1 MMFQLNRTDGGG
13 RGVAPNVVAACV
25 AIFVAYVPISALTVA
40 LTPIGTSLRASTSD
54 LTWVLD
60 AFVLPLAAFILTAG
74 TVADIHGRK
83 RVLLGGLALL
93 AIGSGV
99 GLGSHSSIHL
109 LWVAQAIGGTGAA
122 MVLPSSLAVIAN
134 AIPDPRRRAP
144 AIGAWASALGLGLL
158 CGSFIAALVIQGLSL
173 SWQWLYAAI
182 LVLAVVGIGVVG
194 FAVDESS
201 APEGRSLDGGGQLA
215 VVAFVV
221 ALAYALIEVSDH
233 GWGSILVIV
242 ALAIAA
248 VSLASFIAIERR
260 VVAPMLDLG
269 LFRSAAF
276 SATSVVAALVMFGLI
291 GTLFVL
297 SLFFGVIQQHSVIEI
312 AERFGVL
319 TAAIVIAGPL
329 AHRLTARV
337 GPRWS
342 VTGGLIVAGGA
353 LLTLTTVNADGG
365 LSAVWWPLGLLGVG
379 FGFVLG
385 PMTAA
390 AVASVPHRL
399 AGLAGSANNAFRQT
413 GGVLGPALLGT
424 ILTSRLT
431 HAFPGQLAGQ
441 GVHGARAR
449 DVVATLHHA
458 GIGGL
463 TALPHTAQNQAI
475 ARAGANAFSY
485 GMHVAAVVGGGALLF
500 AALLAAALLG
510 ARGQKPANA
519 HAAAHGNAGRPETA
533 SVQR

>member
-1 MMFQLNRTDGGG
+1 MNLQLNRSNGAG
-13 RGVAPNVVAACV
+13 RGPAPNVLAACV
-25 AIFVAYVPISALTVA
+25 AIFCAYIPISALTVA
-40 LTPIGTSLRASTSD
+40 LTPIGSSLRASTSD

-74 TVADIHGRK
+74 TVADIYGRK
-83 RVLLGGLALL
+83 KVLLGGLGLV

-109 LWVAQAIGGTGAA
+109 LWIAQAIGGTGAA
-122 MVLPSSLAVIAN
+122 MVLPSSLAVISH

-144 AIGAWASALGLGLL
+144 AIGAWASSLGLGLF
-158 CGSFIAALVIQGLSL
+158 CGSFIAALVIQGFSL

-182 LVLAVVGIGVVG
+182 LILALVGLGV
-194 FAVDESS
+194 AAAMVDESS
-201 APEGRSLDGGGQLA
+201 APEGRSLDGRGQLA
-215 VVAFVV
+215 VVGFVV
-221 ALAYALIEVSDH
+221 ALAYGLIEVSGH
-233 GWGSILVIV
+233 GWGSTLVIV

-260 VVAPMLDLG
+260 VAAPMLNLG

-291 GTLFVL
+291 GALFVL
-297 SLFFGVIQQHSVIEI
+297 SLFFGVIQQHSVIGI

-319 TAAIVIAGPL
+319 TAAIVVGGPF
-329 AHRLTARV
+329 AQRLTARI
-337 GPRWS
+337 GPRWCL
-342 VTGGLIVAGGA
+342 TGGLIVAGGA
-353 LLTLTTVNADGG
+353 LLTLTAVKADGG
-365 LSAVWWPLGLLGVG
+365 MGVVWWRLALLGVG

-399 AGLAGSANNAFRQT
+399 AGLAGSANNAFRQA
-413 GGVLGPALLGT
+413 GGVLGPAVLGT

-431 HAFPGQLAGQ
+431 HALPGQLAAQ
-441 GVHGARAR
+441 SVHGARAR
-449 DVVATLHHA
+449 DVVAILHHA

-463 TALPHTAQNQAI
+463 AAIPQTPKNQAI
-475 ARAGANAFSY
+475 ARAGASAFTS
-485 GMHVAAVVGGGALLF
+485 GMHLAAVVGGGALLF
-500 AALLAAALLG
+500 AAVLAAGLLG
-510 ARGQKPANA
+510 AHEPKPVIAQP
-519 HAAAHGNAGRPETA
+519 AAHDLQVR
-533 SVQR
+533 